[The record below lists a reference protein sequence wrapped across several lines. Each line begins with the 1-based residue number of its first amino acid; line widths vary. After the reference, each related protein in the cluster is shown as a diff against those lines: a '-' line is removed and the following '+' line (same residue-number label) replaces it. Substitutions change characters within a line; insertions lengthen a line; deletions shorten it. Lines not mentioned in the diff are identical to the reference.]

1 MKSEVFESYR
11 RAGKIAKESRELGIS
26 LAKKGAVVLDLVE
39 EAEKLVRKRGA
50 KPAFPTNVAIDSVA
64 AHYTPRSDDRLRLE
78 KGNVV
83 KIDVG
88 VHVDGYIGDTAAT
101 VEIGTRNWSKLI
113 EASEIA
119 LGIAIELVKPN
130 APIRMIGG
138 AIERSIEHSGF
149 TPVANLTGHSLEK
162 YSLHSGK
169 SVPNILDN
177 TTTKTLLGEALAI
190 EPFATNGAGRVSG
203 GRNGNIYR
211 FVKRGEVKKPRVNE
225 LLKYIE
231 KEFGTLPFAE
241 RWCVDFDKKAQAS
254 IQRLLRKGL
263 ITSYPILSD
272 VGKGMVSQAEHTV
285 VVIEDGCEVTTG

>member
-1 MKSEVFESYR
+1 MKSEVFESYT
-11 RAGKIAKESRELGIS
+11 RAGKVAKESRELGIS
-26 LAKKGAVVLDLVE
+26 LAIEGAVVLDLVE
-39 EAEKLVRKRGA
+39 EAESLIRKRGA
-50 KPAFPTNVAIDSVA
+50 KPAFPINVAIDSVA

-149 TPVANLTGHSLEK
+149 TPVANLTGHNLEK

-177 TTTKTLLGEALAI
+177 TTTKALLGEALAI

-203 GRNGNIYR
+203 RRNGNIYQ
-211 FVKRGEVKKPRVNE
+211 FVKRGEAKKPRANE

-231 KEFGTLPFAE
+231 EEFGTLPFAE
-241 RWCVDFDKKAQAS
+241 RWCVDFDKKVRAS

-285 VVIEDGCEVTTG
+285 IVTEDGCKVTTG

>member
-1 MKSEVFESYR
+1 MKSEVFESYT
-11 RAGKIAKESRELGIS
+11 RAGKVAKESRELGIS
-26 LAKKGAVVLDLVE
+26 LAIEGAVVLDLVE
-39 EAEKLVRKRGA
+39 EAESLIRKRGA
-50 KPAFPTNVAIDSVA
+50 KPAFPINVAIDSVA

-149 TPVANLTGHSLEK
+149 TPVANLTGHNLEK

-177 TTTKTLLGEALAI
+177 TTTKALLGEALAI

-203 GRNGNIYR
+203 RRNGNIYQ
-211 FVKRGEVKKPRVNE
+211 FVKRGEAKKPRANE
-225 LLKYIE
+225 LMKYIE

-241 RWCVDFDKKAQAS
+241 RWCVDFDKKARAS

-285 VVIEDGCEVTTG
+285 IVTEDGCKVTTG

>member
-11 RAGKIAKESRELGIS
+11 QAGRIAKESRELGIS
-26 LAKKGAVVLDLVE
+26 LAEERASVLDLVE
-39 EAEKLVRKRGA
+39 EAEGLIRKRGA
-50 KPAFPTNVAIDSVA
+50 KPAFPINIAIDSIA

-88 VHVDGYIGDTAAT
+88 VQVDGYIGDTAST

-119 LGIAIELVKPN
+119 LGIAIDLIKPN

-138 AIERSIEHSGF
+138 AIERSIEHSGY
-149 TPVANLTGHSLEK
+149 TPVANLTGHSMEK
-162 YSLHSGK
+162 FSLHSGK
-169 SVPNILDN
+169 SIPNIMDD
-177 TTTKTLLGEALAI
+177 TSTKTLFGEALAI
-190 EPFATNGAGRVSG
+190 EPFATDGAGRVG
-203 GRNGNIYR
+203 GRKSGNIYR
-211 FVKRGEVKKPRVNE
+211 FVKRGQVKKPRANE

-231 KEFGTLPFAE
+231 AEFETLPFAE
-241 RWCVDFDKKAQAS
+241 RWCTDFDKKAQGS

-285 VVIEDGCEVTTG
+285 VVTEGGCEVTTG

>member
-1 MKSEVFESYR
+1 MKSEVFESYT
-11 RAGKIAKESRELGIS
+11 RAGRVAKESRELGIS
-26 LAKKGAVVLDLVE
+26 LAIEGAVVLDLVE
-39 EAEKLVRKRGA
+39 EAESLIRKRGA
-50 KPAFPTNVAIDSVA
+50 KPAFPINVAIDSVA
-64 AHYTPRSDDRLRLE
+64 AHYTPRSDDKLRLE

-119 LGIAIELVKPN
+119 LGIAIELVKPT

-149 TPVANLTGHSLEK
+149 RPVANLTGHNLEK

-177 TTTKTLLGEALAI
+177 TTTKVLLGEALAI

-203 GRNGNIYR
+203 RKNGNIYQ
-211 FVKRGEVKKPRVNE
+211 FVKRGEAKKPRANE
-225 LLKYIE
+225 LMKYIE

-241 RWCVDFDKKAQAS
+241 RWCVDFDKKARAS
-254 IQRLLRKGL
+254 IQRLLKKGL

-285 VVIEDGCEVTTG
+285 IVTENGCEVTTD

>member
-1 MKSEVFESYR
+1 MKSEVFESYK
-11 RAGKIAKESRELGIS
+11 RAGKVAKESRELGIS
-26 LAKKGAVVLDLVE
+26 LAKEGALVLDLVE
-39 EAEKLVRKRGA
+39 EAEDLIRKRGA
-50 KPAFPTNVAIDSVA
+50 KPAFPINIAIDSVA

-78 KGNVV
+78 KGDVV

-88 VHVDGYIGDTAAT
+88 VHVEGYIGDTAAT
-101 VEIGTRNWSKLI
+101 VEIRTKNWSKLI

-149 TPVANLTGHSLEK
+149 TPVANLTGHNLEK

-169 SVPNILDN
+169 SVPNILDD
-177 TTTKTLLGEALAI
+177 TTTKTLFGEVLAI

-203 GRNGNIYR
+203 KRNGNIYR
-211 FVKRGEVKKPRVNE
+211 FVKRGDGKKARANE
-225 LLKYIE
+225 LLKYVE
-231 KEFGTLPFAE
+231 EEFRTLPFAE
-241 RWCVDFDKKAQAS
+241 RWCTDFDKKAQSS
-254 IQRLLRKGL
+254 IQRLLKKGL

-285 VVIEDGCEVTTG
+285 IVTENGCDVTTS